1 MINTTTALY
10 VRTDT
15 PDAES
20 IRRQINNLSTYAKTH
35 GYIVTRTFADDG
47 YDGNSTNRSGFDEMM
62 NAAKN
67 HSIST
72 VMATDGYRLAR
83 DIILLRRMIREL
95 SENGIRVILLY
106 EKMDIL
112 PPQIHD
118 KENGLDYVLNGDY
131 YIPILFDPGT
141 EDHRAIGKWGRMRQE
156 YLKEYRPGLYTQL
169 LLGGTLHKTL
179 ADLDEQ
185 AKEMHELLIRRM
197 IEIEGI
203 TEVLKEKDPME
214 WVQRMNN
221 VANRAE
227 EIVKAELIFA

>member
-1 MINTTTALY
+1 M
-10 VRTDT
+10 
-15 PDAES
+15 
-20 IRRQINNLSTYAKTH
+20 
-35 GYIVTRTFADDG
+35 
-47 YDGNSTNRSGFDEMM
+47 
-62 NAAKN
+62 
-67 HSIST
+67 
-72 VMATDGYRLAR
+72 
-83 DIILLRRMIREL
+83 
-95 SENGIRVILLY
+95 ILLY

-141 EDHRAIGKWGRMRQE
+141 EDHRAIGKWGRMHQE
-156 YLKEYRPGLYTQL
+156 YLKEYRSGLYTRL
-169 LLGGTLHKTL
+169 LLGGTL

-185 AKEMHELLIRRM
+185 AKEMHELLIRQM
-197 IEIEGI
+197 IEIEDI

-221 VANRAE
+221 VANRAD

>member
-1 MINTTTALY
+1 MINKTTALY

-20 IRRQINNLSTYAKTH
+20 IRRQINNLTTYANTH

-47 YDGNSTNRSGFDEMM
+47 CDGNSTNCSGFDEMM

-72 VMATDGYRLAR
+72 VMATDASRLAR
-83 DIILLRRMIREL
+83 DIILLRRVIREL
-95 SENGIRVILLY
+95 SENGTRVILLY

-141 EDHRAIGKWGRMRQE
+141 EDHRAIGKWGRMHQE
-156 YLKEYRPGLYTQL
+156 YLKEYRPGLYTRL
-169 LLGGTLHKTL
+169 LLGGTLHKML

-185 AKEMHELLIRRM
+185 ANAMHELLIRQM
-197 IEIEGI
+197 IEIEDI

-221 VANRAE
+221 VANRAD